1 MLINTMEHSVHYL
14 EIVTPDV
21 KSMCNLYTKS
31 FGWDFQPESEE
42 LGNVL
47 VAKLQDGSLCGIR
60 APMSPAEKPIM
71 RMYLRVSDIKASV
84 EKVIQQGAKVL
95 LERMEIP
102 GHGIIAIYEI
112 GGIEKGLWQ
121 VK

>member
-1 MLINTMEHSVHYL
+1 MNTIEHTIQYL
-14 EIVTPDV
+14 EIVTLDV

-31 FGWDFQPESEE
+31 FGWNFQLESSL
-42 LGNVL
+42 LGNAR
-47 VAKLQDGSLCGIR
+47 VAELQDRSLCGIR
-60 APMSPAEKPIM
+60 APMNPSEKPIM
-71 RMYLRVSDIKASV
+71 RMYFRVSDIEASV
-84 EKVIQQGAKVL
+84 EKVSQQGAKIL

-102 GHGIIAIYEI
+102 GYGIITIYEF

>member
-1 MLINTMEHSVHYL
+1 MNTSEHSVHYL

-21 KSMCNLYTKS
+21 KSICDLYTNS
-31 FGWDFQPESEE
+31 FGWYFQPEIPE
-42 LGNVL
+42 LGNARL
-47 VAKLQDGSLCGIR
+47 AKLQGGSLCGIR
-60 APMSPAEKPIM
+60 APMHSTEKPTM
-71 RMYLRVSDIKASV
+71 RMYLRVSNIEASV
-84 EKVIQQGAKVL
+84 DKVTQQGAEIL

-102 GHGIIAIYEI
+102 GHGIIAIYKI